1 MIGGQMKN
9 DKNIKNNNETKICK
23 CCGRELPLSSFAKS
37 GKKYTRKICKSCEN
51 KQRREKREDNR
62 FSNGIEQ
69 YLSDDSMHIQR
80 QYKKINQDRILRKK
94 ISGIDFCAKDEKFVR
109 LTYYKDAW
117 ISNYGRCIIIDDGEY
132 KLLRGSI
139 DKRTGEL
146 VYTLRKERYIKYT
159 QTYAYKKV
167 KVTGNSLVV
176 ENFIVNYDMANNTR
190 IWHLNNNISD
200 GYYKHLYPVTENQYE
215 RLTELQEQS
224 SEPLSED
231 VIMDVINAVEYKQ
244 EGWNPW
250 DYHRGL
256 CGIGYSGMK
265 MNPEMRHSV
274 SYYKWKNMIQRC
286 YDKKVHKKYKPEYKD
301 KSVCEEWLNYSNFK
315 IWFDEHYVPSKNN
328 QIDLDKDLLVQGN
341 KVYSPETCVFL
352 LHYQNTMFERS
363 AKDKIYEK
371 EDGTFVIGGGKKK
384 TYATLKEAE
393 DIVCERNQ
401 NRIESVAE
409 KCKGSIPMCAYEA
422 MLNWDVRLAMCS

>member
-1 MIGGQMKN
+1 MIGGQMN
-9 DKNIKNNNETKICK
+9 SDKNIKSNNETKICK

-80 QYKKINQDRILRKK
+80 QYKKINKDRILRKK
-94 ISGIDFCAKDEKFVR
+94 VSGIDFCAKDEKFVR
-109 LTYYKDAW
+109 LMYYKDAW
-117 ISNYGRCIIIDDGEY
+117 ISNYGRCIVYENGEY
-132 KLLRGSI
+132 RLLRGSI
-139 DKRTGEL
+139 DKWTGDTI
-146 VYTLRKERYIKYT
+146 YTLRKERYIKYT

-167 KVTGNSLVV
+167 KVTGDSLVV

-256 CGIGYSGMK
+256 CGVGYSGMK
-265 MNPEMRHSV
+265 MNIEMRHSV
-274 SYYKWKNMIQRC
+274 SYYKWKNMVQRC
-286 YDKKVHKKYKPEYKD
+286 YDKKLHKKYKPEYKD
-301 KSVCEEWLNYSNFK
+301 KSVCEEWLNYSNFR
-315 IWFDEHYVPSKNN
+315 IWFDEHYVPCKNN

>member
-1 MIGGQMKN
+1 MSVKKI
-9 DKNIKNNNETKICK
+9 IKNNNQTKICK
-23 CCGRELPLSSFAKS
+23 CCGRELSVSEFPVN
-37 GKKYTRKICKSCEN
+37 GGRTCKSCMN
-51 KQRREKREDNR
+51 KHRREKNAEDRMN
-62 FSNGIEQ
+62 NGIER

-94 ISGIDFCAKDEKFVR
+94 VSGIDFCAKDEKFVK
-109 LTYYKDAW
+109 LLYYKDAW
-117 ISNYGRCIIIDDGEY
+117 ISNYGRCIVYENGEY
-132 KLLRGSI
+132 RLLRGSS
-139 DKRTGEL
+139 DKWTGEL

-159 QTYAYKKV
+159 QTYGYKKV
-167 KVTGNSLVV
+167 KVTGDSLVV
-176 ENFIVNYDMANNTR
+176 ENFIVNYDMVNNTR

-200 GYYKHLYPVTENQYE
+200 GYYKHLYPVTEKQYV
-215 RLTELQEQS
+215 RLNELQKKS
-224 SEPLSED
+224 GEPLPED
-231 VIMDVINAVEYKQ
+231 VITDVINAVEYKQ
-244 EGWNPW
+244 DGWNPW
-250 DYHRGL
+250 NYQRTLYGV
-256 CGIGYSGMK
+256 GYMGMK
-265 MNPEMRHSV
+265 LNTEMCHST
-274 SYYKWKNMIQRC
+274 SYYKWKNMVQRC

-315 IWFDEHYVPSKNN
+315 IWFDEHYVPCKNN

-363 AKDKIYEK
+363 AKDKIYEN

-401 NRIESVAE
+401 NRIENVAE

-422 MLNWDVRLAMCS
+422 MLNWDVRLAMCG

>member
-1 MIGGQMKN
+1 MWGYATI
-9 DKNIKNNNETKICK
+9 I
-23 CCGRELPLSSFAKS
+23 
-37 GKKYTRKICKSCEN
+37 EN
-51 KQRREKREDNR
+51 
-62 FSNGIEQ
+62 
-69 YLSDDSMHIQR
+69 L
-80 QYKKINQDRILRKK
+80 INSLRKEFSMRPKQPVWEEPKYSGSRIQKAGK
-94 ISGIDFCAKDEKFVR
+94 ILAASDCMSEEYKDALTVLNNWRASHAYPLHVVTTR
-109 LTYYKDAW
+109 LMYYKDAW
-117 ISNYGRCIIIDDGEY
+117 ISNYGRCIVYENGEY
-132 KLLRGSI
+132 RLLRGSI
-139 DKRTGEL
+139 DKWTGDTI
-146 VYTLRKERYIKYT
+146 YTLRKERYIKYT

-167 KVTGNSLVV
+167 KVTGDSLVV

-256 CGIGYSGMK
+256 CGVGYSGMK
-265 MNPEMRHSV
+265 MNTEMRHSV
-274 SYYKWKNMIQRC
+274 SYYKWKNMVQRC

-301 KSVCEEWLNYSNFK
+301 KSVCEEWLNYSNFR
-315 IWFDEHYVPSKNN
+315 IWFDEHYVPCKNN